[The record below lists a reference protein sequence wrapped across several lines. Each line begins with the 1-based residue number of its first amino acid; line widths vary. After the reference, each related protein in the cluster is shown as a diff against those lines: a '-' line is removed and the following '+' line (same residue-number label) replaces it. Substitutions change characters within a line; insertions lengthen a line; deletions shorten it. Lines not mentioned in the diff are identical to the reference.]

1 MTSIQASLIHGF
13 LRTKNFLSPPRNT
26 LALEKERLE
35 LEGYAKLF
43 KPIAR
48 LNNQPVD
55 VNGVPGEW
63 ITPPQVE
70 GGRTILYLHGGY
82 FMFGSIRSHRNL
94 AGNIAAAARARALII
109 DYRLAPEHPF
119 PAGLED
125 AISAYQWLLEHEIQ
139 PDQITL
145 AGDSAGGGLVLSV
158 LLALLDR
165 GMVLPVAGVC
175 LSPATNLNLSGEGW
189 ATNTKKDLMVNRYL
203 AEQIQP
209 MYLGSIDPSDPL
221 VSPFFGD
228 LHGLPPLL
236 IQVGSDE
243 VLLPDCECFAEYA
256 RRCGVDVTLEV
267 WPGMQHVWQYFARF
281 VPESRQAIGRIGE
294 FIQGVE
300 ARQENSIQSGGSDL
314 ASLYQRPTLP

>member
-1 MTSIQASLIHGF
+1 MTSIQATLLHGL
-13 LRTKNFLSPPRNT
+13 LRTKNFLSPPRNA

-43 KPIAR
+43 KPLAR
-48 LNNQPVD
+48 LNNEPVD

-82 FMFGSIRSHRNL
+82 YMFGSIVSHRNL

-109 DYRLAPEHPF
+109 AYRLAPEHPF

-125 AISAYQWLLEHEIQ
+125 ALTAYQWLLAQGIN

-145 AGDSAGGGLVLSV
+145 AGDSAGGGLVLSA
-158 LLALLDR
+158 LLALRQR
-165 GMVLPVAGVC
+165 GVALPAAGVC
-175 LSPATNLNLSGEGW
+175 MSPATNLAFNGDNW
-189 ATNTKKDLMVNRYL
+189 QINAKKDLMINPYL
-203 AEQIQP
+203 AEQIRP
-209 MYLGSIDPSDPL
+209 LYLGSTDPCDPL
-221 VSPFFGD
+221 VSPIFGN

-243 VLLPDCECFAEYA
+243 YLLSDCECFAGYA
-256 RRCGVDVTLEV
+256 RKSGVDITLEV
-267 WPGMQHVWQYFARF
+267 WPGMQHDFQYFASF
-281 VPESRQAIGRIGE
+281 VPESRQAIGRIGA
-294 FIQGVE
+294 FIRDVGAKQGD
-300 ARQENSIQSGGSDL
+300 SIRSGGSSF
-314 ASLYQRPTLP
+314 ASPL

>member
-1 MTSIQASLIHGF
+1 MTSMQANLLHGF
-13 LRTKNFLSPPRNT
+13 LRVKNFISPPRSA

-35 LEGYAKLF
+35 VEGYAKLF
-43 KPIAR
+43 RPMAR

-82 FMFGSIRSHRNL
+82 YMFGSIVSHRKL
-94 AGNIAAAARARALII
+94 AGNTAAAARARALII
-109 DYRLAPEHPF
+109 AYRLAPEYPF

-125 AISAYQWLLEHEIQ
+125 ALTAYQWLLAQDIQ
-139 PDQITL
+139 PSQITL

-158 LLALLDR
+158 LLALRER
-165 GMVLPVAGVC
+165 GMALPAAAVC
-175 LSPATNLNLSGEGW
+175 LSPATNLNLSREGW
-189 ATNTKKDLMVNRYL
+189 ESNTKKDLMVNRYL

-209 MYLGSIDPSDPL
+209 MYLGGIDPCDPL
-221 VSPFFGD
+221 VSPIFGD

-236 IQVGSDE
+236 IQVGSNE
-243 VLLPDCECFAEYA
+243 VLLSDCECFAGYA

-267 WPGMQHVWQYFARF
+267 WPGMQHVWQYFASF

-294 FIQGVE
+294 FIQ
-300 ARQENSIQSGGSDL
+300 A
-314 ASLYQRPTLP
+314 AT